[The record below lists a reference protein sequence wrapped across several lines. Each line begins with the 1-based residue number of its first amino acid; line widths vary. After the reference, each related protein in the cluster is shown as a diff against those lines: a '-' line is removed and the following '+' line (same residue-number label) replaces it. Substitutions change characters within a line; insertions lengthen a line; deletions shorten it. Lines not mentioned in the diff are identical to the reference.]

1 MLNLRERI
9 NSAFPSVNGLGLSP
23 EQSIGEQQTQMGWV
37 SLGDERKQVGA
48 HIGPAAQSAL
58 MFGASQATE
67 SRLQTRPWMH
77 AGKVAEVDERCP
89 YCGSPGYT
97 LYAQEIGNL
106 TRLEGICRFCGLR
119 GLHFL
124 A

>member
-1 MLNLRERI
+1 MLNLKERI
-9 NSAFPSVNGLGLSP
+9 NSALPSVNALRFSP
-23 EQSIGEQQTQMGWV
+23 EQSIGQQQAQMGWV
-37 SLGDERKQVGA
+37 SLGEEKGQVVA
-48 HIGPAAQSAL
+48 HIGPAAQSTL
-58 MFGASQATE
+58 MLGASQATE
-67 SRLQTRPWMH
+67 SRLETGPRKHTGM
-77 AGKVAEVDERCP
+77 VAEVDERCP

-106 TRLEGICRFCGLR
+106 TRLEGTCRFCGLR